1 MPVVGLLK
9 SETTPLCRLLYV
21 GNTVGSDRIWSLRT
35 SGVIPVLSVAMPV
48 KHCQASDGLRGTDDI
63 EVSSSSTDAE
73 AGAGG
78 LGGKKTNGPG

>member
-1 MPVVGLLK
+1 MPVLGLLK
-9 SETTPLCRLLYV
+9 SEITPLRRLLYV

-35 SGVIPVLSVAMPV
+35 SGVIPVPSVAMPV

-73 AGAGG
+73 VGAGG